1 MIYMTFSETVY
12 KGIRLALNI
21 TAALALMAPIAAFA
35 HDQHQHDAEPVQP
48 VKVKNADAEV
58 ERARAYFTDSQLVTQ
73 DGEKVKFY
81 SDMLDDKVVLINVM
95 YTKCKDACPLL
106 TKHLA
111 MTKNHLGELF
121 GEKVFFVSISND
133 PDRDS
138 PESLVKFAKKQ
149 NAYHP
154 GWTFLTGDKNTV
166 NTLIYKL
173 GLYSEDIENHNTLL
187 LAGNTRTKH
196 WIKLIPN
203 MPAAAIAVKLQELA
217 EEG

>member
-1 MIYMTFSETVY
+1 MNNQRFSATVH
-12 KGIRLALNI
+12 KRIHLALNI
-21 TAALALMAPIAAFA
+21 AAAVVLITSMAAFA
-35 HDQHQHDAEPVQP
+35 HDQHEHDAGPAQP

-58 ERARAYFTDSQLVTQ
+58 ERARTYFTDSQLVTQ
-73 DGEKVKFY
+73 NGQSVKFY

-111 MTKNHLGELF
+111 MTKDHLGELF

-149 NAYHP
+149 NADHP
-154 GWTFLTGDKNTV
+154 GWTFLTGDKNTI
-166 NTLIYKL
+166 NTIIYKL

-196 WIKLIPN
+196 WIKLVPN